1 MSQAARRAVPAI
13 MRRMSAT
20 RAIIPPAAVL
30 RAFELADGSLER
42 AQSGLINAT
51 WYARS
56 RRGDARVL
64 QRVNPIFPAE
74 VNLDIAA
81 VTDHLARKDLV
92 TPRLVPTSD
101 GALWL
106 EHDGVWRVLTRV
118 EGVCRD
124 ALESVPQARAAGRLI
139 AEFHRAVSDLEH
151 TFSSRR
157 PGVHDTPRHLRT
169 LREALAENRGHRHYD
184 AVARLAERVLE
195 AAAALTPLPSS
206 PERIVHGDPKIS
218 NLVFAPDL
226 GRAIC
231 LIDLDTLSRMPV
243 ALELGDALRSWCNPA
258 TEDAA
263 SARFV
268 RPFFDAAIA
277 GYAEAAQG
285 LLEAGEWSAIPRG
298 TLTISIELAARFCT
312 DALRESYFGWNAARY
327 ESASAHNQA
336 RVHGQLLLAAGIR
349 AELAALEDAT
359 AAAFAA

>member
-1 MSQAARRAVPAI
+1 
-13 MRRMSAT
+13 
-20 RAIIPPAAVL
+20 
-30 RAFELADGSLER
+30 
-42 AQSGLINAT
+42 
-51 WYARS
+51 
-56 RRGDARVL
+56 
-64 QRVNPIFPAE
+64 
-74 VNLDIAA
+74 
-81 VTDHLARKDLV
+81 
-92 TPRLVPTSD
+92 
-101 GALWL
+101 
-106 EHDGVWRVLTRV
+106 
-118 EGVCRD
+118 
-124 ALESVPQARAAGRLI
+124 
-139 AEFHRAVSDLEH
+139 
-151 TFSSRR
+151 
-157 PGVHDTPRHLRT
+157 VHDTPRHLGT

-184 AVARLAERVLE
+184 AIARLAERVLE
-195 AAAALTPLPSS
+195 AAAELTPLSPC

-218 NLVFAPDL
+218 NLVFAPDAD
-226 GRAIC
+226 RAIC

-349 AELAALEDAT
+349 AELAALEDVT
-359 AAAFAA
+359 AAAFAP